1 MPRVVTGEF
10 RGTILL
16 APKGDN
22 TRPTTDKVKE
32 ALFSMIQTR
41 VPAAKVLDIF
51 AGTGQIAIEAISRG
65 ADKAVMVERAGQAC
79 GIIKKNLEKI
89 RADSDPR
96 FELMRMT
103 FNQALSKLGERGEK
117 FDIIFMDPPYKDAQ
131 NYCEQ
136 IADLVNTH
144 NLLEDDGILICEHAS
159 DTEFETSVI
168 NLQFNRSCSYGLSV
182 LTFFCKEN
190 DEGEVN

>member
-10 RGTILL
+10 RGAVLQ

-41 VPAAKVLDIF
+41 VPQADFLDIF
-51 AGTGQIAIEAISRG
+51 SGTGQIAIEAVSRG
-65 ADKAVMVERAGQAC
+65 ANKAVMVERAGAAC
-79 GIIKKNLEKI
+79 GIIRKNLEKI
-89 RADSDPR
+89 RADKDNR
-96 FELMRMT
+96 FTLMKMPFAT
-103 FNQALSKLGERGEK
+103 ALTKLGEEGQK
-117 FDIIFMDPPYKDAQ
+117 FDVIFMDPPYKDAQ
-131 NYCEQ
+131 QYCEQ
-136 IADLVNTH
+136 TADLINRYD
-144 NLLEDDGILICEHAS
+144 LLEDDGILICEHAS
-159 DTEFETSVI
+159 DTDFETSVI

-190 DEGEVN
+190 DEGDIN

>member
-10 RGTILL
+10 RGAVLQ

-41 VPAAKVLDIF
+41 VPGAKFLDIF
-51 AGTGQIAIEAISRG
+51 SGTGQIAIEAISRG
-65 ADKAVMVERAGQAC
+65 ADRAVMVERAGAAC
-79 GIIKKNLEKI
+79 GIIRKNLEKI
-89 RADSDPR
+89 RAEKDTR
-96 FELMRMT
+96 FELMRMP
-103 FNQALSKLGERGEK
+103 FNAALTKLGEAGEK

-131 NYCEQ
+131 TYCMQ
-136 IADLVNTH
+136 IADLIVKYD
-144 NLLEDDGILICEHAS
+144 LLREDGILICEHAS
-159 DTEFETSVI
+159 DTDFETSVI
-168 NLQFNRSCSYGLSV
+168 NLQSTRSCSYGLSV

-190 DEGEVN
+190 GEGDVN

>member
-10 RGTILL
+10 RGAVLQ

-41 VPAAKVLDIF
+41 VPDSKFLDIF
-51 AGTGQIAIEAISRG
+51 SGTGQIAIEAVSRG
-65 ADKAVMVERAGQAC
+65 ADKAVMVERAGSAC
-79 GIIKKNLEKI
+79 GIIRKNLEKI
-89 RADSDPR
+89 RADKDPR
-96 FELMRMT
+96 FTLMKMP
-103 FNQALSKLGERGEK
+103 FAAALTKLGEEGEK

-131 NYCEQ
+131 QFCMQ
-136 IADLVNTH
+136 IADLVNRYD
-144 NLLEDDGILICEHAS
+144 LLSDDGILICEHAS

-190 DEGEVN
+190 DEGDIN

>member
-10 RGTILL
+10 RGAVLQ

-41 VPAAKVLDIF
+41 VPGCRFLDIF
-51 AGTGQIAIEAISRG
+51 AGTGQISIEAVSRG
-65 ADKAVMVERAGQAC
+65 AKKAVMVERAGSAC
-79 GIIKKNLEKI
+79 GIIRKNLEKI
-89 RADSDPR
+89 RAEKDTR
-96 FELMRMT
+96 FELMKMP
-103 FNQALSKLGERGEK
+103 FNSALTKLGEDGEK

-131 NYCEQ
+131 KFCSQ
-136 IADLVNTH
+136 IADLVNMYD
-144 NLLEDDGILICEHAS
+144 LLSDDGILICEHAS
-159 DTEFETSVI
+159 DTDFETSVI
-168 NLQFNRSCSYGLSV
+168 NLQSTRSCSYGLSV

-190 DEGEVN
+190 GEGDVN